1 VKALAETA
9 AQVTARMAPSVVE
22 LLATRLETGSPLGSL
37 RALVPATAFAAGV
50 DELLAASANATPREV
65 AAALRSAAAVHAS
78 DRERT
83 VEVVWTGPPTPRLP
97 VRLTAQALKQLIE
110 GAQDRLI
117 VASFAVYD
125 IEDVSLALYNAADR
139 GVQVQLIL
147 ESVTGSGGKMTFEG
161 ATQLGRQTLERC
173 HLLTWPLNRRPRVHG
188 SSVSL
193 HAKFAVADGRCLLTT
208 SANLTGHALELN
220 MELGVLITGGE
231 APREVVRLV
240 DDLIAQGDLVTYT
253 PVAR

>member
-1 VKALAETA
+1 VSAFAEATA
-9 AQVTARMAPSVVE
+9 RVTARMAPSAIE
-22 LLATRLETGSPLGSL
+22 LLAQRLEAGTQLSSL
-37 RALVPATAFAAGV
+37 RTLVPAAAFAAGV
-50 DELLAASANATPREV
+50 DELVAASADATPQEV
-65 AAALRSAAAVHAS
+65 AAALRSAAAVHAA

-83 VEVVWTGPPTPRLP
+83 VEVVWTGPATPRLP

-125 IEDVSLALYNAADR
+125 IEDVALALYNAADR
-139 GVQVQLIL
+139 GVRVELIL
-147 ESVTGSGGKMTFEG
+147 ESVTGSGGKMTYEG

-173 HLLTWPLNRRPRVHG
+173 SLLTWPLGRRPTVQGR
-188 SSVSL
+188 SASL
-193 HAKFAVADGRCLLTT
+193 HAKFAVADGKCLLTT
-208 SANLTGHALELN
+208 SANLTGHALERN

-240 DDLIAQGDLVTYT
+240 DDLIAQGDLVGYA
-253 PVAR
+253 PVA

>member
-1 VKALAETA
+1 MPA
-9 AQVTARMAPSVVE
+9 A
-22 LLATRLETGSPLGSL
+22 
-37 RALVPATAFAAGV
+37 AFAAGV
-50 DELLAASANATPREV
+50 DELLAASVDATPREL

-78 DRERT
+78 GRDRT

-110 GAQDRLI
+110 GAHDRLI

-125 IEDVSLALYNAADR
+125 IEDVALALYNAADR
-139 GVQVQLIL
+139 GVQVELIL

-173 HLLTWPLNRRPRVHG
+173 QLFTWPLSRRPTVHG
-188 SSVSL
+188 SAASL
-193 HAKFAVADGRCLLTT
+193 HAKFAVADRTCLLTT
-208 SANLTGHALELN
+208 SANLTGHALGLN

-240 DDLIAQGDLVTYT
+240 DDLIAQGDLVGYT
-253 PVAR
+253 PVA